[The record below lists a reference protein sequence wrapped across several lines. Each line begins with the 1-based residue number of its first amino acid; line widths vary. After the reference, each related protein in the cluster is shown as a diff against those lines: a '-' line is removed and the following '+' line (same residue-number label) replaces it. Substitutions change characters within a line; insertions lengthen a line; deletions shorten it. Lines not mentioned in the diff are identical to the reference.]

1 MTTVTIKPAEKV
13 KISNTELWDV
23 MKKVSLLTNVQLN
36 DKVNVI
42 LAKVK
47 DGTVTDREKRE
58 ATIMSQVIINRGVG
72 GH

>member
-58 ATIMSQVIINRGVG
+58 ATIMSQVILNRGGVG
-72 GH
+72 R

>member
-1 MTTVTIKPAEKV
+1 MTKTITKPAEKAQ
-13 KISNTELWDV
+13 ISETERWDV
-23 MKKVSLLTNVQLN
+23 MRKVSLLTNVQLN